1 MAIYRKASQEDL
13 MKFFNGYDKVKRVQL
28 PTYLEIQ
35 LLLFLEK
42 LFPVFP
48 FLQKQIHA
56 SDQDLDDNGKLQLTE
71 FIIDGIFEE
80 ENDKELVE
88 NILIQIASL
97 DESIYEVQSRIEGLK
112 LDTRNILAEL
122 EKI

>member
-1 MAIYRKASQEDL
+1 MTIYRKASQEDL
-13 MKFFNGYDKVKRVQL
+13 INFFNGYDKVKRVQL
-28 PTYLEIQ
+28 PTDRETGRMRGFAFVDMEEDSQESL
-35 LLLFLEK
+35 
-42 LFPVFP
+42 VFE
-48 FLQKQIHA
+48 A
-56 SDQDLDDNGKLQLTE
+56 LDGNGKPQPTE
-71 FIIDGIFEE
+71 FIIEGIFEE

-97 DESIYEVQSRIEGLK
+97 DQSIYEVQSRTEGLK